1 MVTYHDTYLAA
12 RDMLRAA
19 GIEAYAQEAR
29 MLAAF
34 AAGKTVSE
42 LMRDGGL
49 YTNTLEKTKALAARR
64 VSGEPVAY
72 ILGAW
77 EFYGLPFIVDRNVLI
92 PRVDTEPLAEAAIP
106 LAGSGRVL
114 DLCCGT
120 GCLGITIAKKAPRSR
135 VTCADISGAA
145 LKTARRNAAL
155 NSVSVACVAA
165 DALSEPPAALGVF
178 DMIVCNPPYIATAE
192 IAELDASVRD
202 FEPALALDGGE
213 DGLKFYR
220 AVCSLWRA
228 ALAPGGK
235 LLLECGEG
243 QAEDIR
249 AIAAGAGF
257 DFEKS
262 VFDTLNI
269 ERVLLFSY

>member
-1 MVTYHDTYLAA
+1 MVTYYDTYLAA

-29 MLAAF
+29 MLAAS

-42 LMRDGGL
+42 LMRDGSL
-49 YTNTLEKTKALAARR
+49 YTNTLEKTRELAARR

-72 ILGAW
+72 ILGEW
-77 EFYGLPFIVDRNVLI
+77 EFFGLPFVVDENVLI
-92 PRVDTEPLAEAAIP
+92 PRVDTEPLAELAIS
-106 LAGSGRVL
+106 LSGSGRVL

-120 GCLGITIAKKAPRSR
+120 GCIGITTAKKAPQAR
-135 VTCADISGAA
+135 VTCADVSPAA
-145 LKTARRNAAL
+145 LAVARRNCAV
-155 NSVSVACVAA
+155 NGVSVPCVAA
-165 DALSEPPAALGVF
+165 DALSAPPPALGRF
-178 DMIVCNPPYIATAE
+178 DLIVCNPPYIPTAE
-192 IAELDASVRD
+192 IAGLDASVREH
-202 FEPALALDGGE
+202 EPCLALDGGE
-213 DGLKFYR
+213 DGLRFYR
-220 AVCSLWRA
+220 AVCSLWSA

-235 LLLECGEG
+235 LLFECGEG

-249 AIAAGAGF
+249 AIAAGSGF
-257 DFEKS
+257 TYEKS

>member
-1 MVTYHDTYLAA
+1 MVTYHDAYLAA
-12 RDMLRAA
+12 RDMLREA

-42 LMRDGGL
+42 LMRDGSL

-92 PRVDTEPLAEAAIP
+92 PRVDTEPLAETAIS

-120 GCLGITIAKKAPRSR
+120 GCIGITTAKKAPHSR
-135 VTCADISGAA
+135 VTCADISEAA

-155 NSVSVACVAA
+155 NGVSVPCVEA
-165 DALSEPPAALGVF
+165 DALSAPPTVFGVF

-192 IAELDASVRD
+192 LAKLDASVRD

-220 AVCSLWRA
+220 AVCSLWRGA
-228 ALAPGGK
+228 IAPGGK
-235 LLLECGEG
+235 LLFECGEG

-257 DFEKS
+257 TFEKS
-262 VFDTLNI
+262 VYDTLNI